1 MSDIIKS
8 NFLLAKLIVGS
19 TKGFIRGKALS
30 TEGHTHTIAQVT
42 NLQTTLNGK
51 ANSSHSHSISQITN
65 LQTEINS
72 LKTSVSEGKALIAD
86 AITDNGGS
94 VSNTASF
101 SELAQAITAI
111 GSSQGTWYQLSVML
125 TRSDSQT
132 YQLNVA
138 DPYIWFVNYDTTL
151 TSDVPFIA
159 RIGPYYLYATGSS
172 NSRSR
177 VYCYNYDDRPYTAG
191 AIVEGSTLTLYG
203 PNITGYYI
211 QMNTRYVMRYW
222 DM

>member
-1 MSDIIKS
+1 MWLESYFS
-8 NFLLAKLIVGS
+8 LAKLIVGS

-65 LQTEINS
+65 LQSEINS
-72 LKTSVSEGKALIAD
+72 LKTSVSEGKALIAN

-94 VSNTASF
+94 VSSTASF

-111 GSSQGTWYQLSVML
+111 GSSQGTWYQLAVML
-125 TRSDSQT
+125 TTNNSQT

-138 DPYIWFVNYDTTL
+138 DPFIWFVNYDANL
-151 TSDVPFIA
+151 ISNISFIA
-159 RIGPYYLYATGSS
+159 RIGPYFLYATGGSY
-172 NSRSR
+172 SRSR
-177 VYCYNYDDRPYTAG
+177 VYCYNYDDIPYNAG
-191 AIVEGSTLTLYG
+191 AMVEGSTLTLYG
-203 PNITGYYI
+203 SNITGYHIEKNI
-211 QMNTRYVMRYW
+211 QYVMRYC